1 MKIIMFM
8 THEYEY
14 CVLATQLY
22 SLHDTMICRCNFAI
36 GHNLYLRRNNK
47 PLLTAVGNE
56 HHYLTGSAYKYN

>member
-14 CVLATQLY
+14 CVQATQLY

-36 GHNLYLRRNNK
+36 GHK
-47 PLLTAVGNE
+47 PIDT
-56 HHYLTGSAYKYN
+56 